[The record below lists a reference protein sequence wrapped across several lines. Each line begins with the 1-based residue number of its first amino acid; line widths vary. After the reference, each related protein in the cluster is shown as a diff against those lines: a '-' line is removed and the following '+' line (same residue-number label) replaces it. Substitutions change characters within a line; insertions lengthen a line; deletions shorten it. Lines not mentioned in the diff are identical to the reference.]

1 MGTLSAWKTA
11 APSFSVGGPSWCP
24 LLPRLT
30 RIVCELLPDQA
41 QAAGARGAGS
51 HAHGAQ
57 KNQQR
62 GEGDSRGSGETG
74 HTFRGAEWYE
84 VHQAAREEKADLR
97 PKWITGTAQPQTAT
111 GPAFS
116 ETWETRN

>member
-1 MGTLSAWKTA
+1 MPLEPRRKRVGALSAWKTA

-74 HTFRGAEWYE
+74 AAAEKQDTRFGALNGT
-84 VHQAAREEKADLR
+84 RSTR
-97 PKWITGTAQPQTAT
+97 PLGKKKLI
-111 GPAFS
+111 
-116 ETWETRN
+116 